1 MIRVI
6 LPHPLQALANLDA
19 EIHLHVDGCVTQRS
33 VLNALEARYPVLA
46 GTIRDQVT
54 QKRRPMV
61 RFFAC
66 REDLSQISPDSP
78 LPDPVASGIE
88 PFLIV
93 MAIAGG

>member
-19 EIHLHVDGCVTQRS
+19 EIHLHVDGSVTQRS
-33 VLNALEARYPVLA
+33 ILNALEARYPVLV

-66 REDLSQISPDSP
+66 REDLSQTSPDTP

-88 PFLIV
+88 PLLIV